1 MQPFLGIRW
10 HGDGTAVTTF
20 SQPAS
25 VRRHFFLNVLVQT
38 LHDIIAGSREG
49 LAMQDRY
56 EKLSRLSD
64 WELARRGLTR
74 ADTRRLVVHGDPHD
88 KGGGWA

>member
-1 MQPFLGIRW
+1 MQPILGIRRL
-10 HGDGTAVTTF
+10 GDGTAVTTF

-25 VRRHFFLNVLVQT
+25 VRRYFFLDVLIQA
-38 LHDIIAGSREG
+38 LRDIIAGSREG

-56 EKLSRLSD
+56 EELSRLSD

-74 ADTRRLVVHGDPHD
+74 ADIGRLAVN
-88 KGGGWA
+88 GGC

>member
-1 MQPFLGIRW
+1 MQPILVIRR
-10 HGDGTAVTTF
+10 HGDGTAVRIL
-20 SQPAS
+20 SQLAF
-25 VRRHFFLNVLVQT
+25 VRRHFFLNVLVQA
-38 LHDIIAGSREG
+38 LRDIIAGSREG

-74 ADTRRLVVHGDPHD
+74 ADIGRLAVN
-88 KGGGWA
+88 GGC

>member
-1 MQPFLGIRW
+1 MQPILGI
-10 HGDGTAVTTF
+10 HQLGDETAVTTF

-25 VRRHFFLNVLVQT
+25 VRRHFFLNVLVQA
-38 LHDIIAGSREG
+38 LRDIIAGSREG

-56 EKLSRLSD
+56 EELSRLSD

-74 ADTRRLVVHGDPHD
+74 ADIGRLAVN
-88 KGGGWA
+88 GGC

>member
-74 ADTRRLVVHGDPHD
+74 ADTRHLVVHGET
-88 KGGGWA
+88 